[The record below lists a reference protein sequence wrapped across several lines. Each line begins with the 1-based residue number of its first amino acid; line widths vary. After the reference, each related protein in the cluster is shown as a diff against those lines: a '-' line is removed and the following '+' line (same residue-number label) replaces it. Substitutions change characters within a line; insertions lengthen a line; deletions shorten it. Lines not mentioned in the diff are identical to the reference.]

1 MFDLNANPHEHP
13 FLFNSGTEQITSDT
27 SHDTWQAM
35 NYASRAQKTAH
46 NYANYRSWNSMGA
59 RINEG
64 ASTDDDE
71 YDSGVRSPPLWET
84 ASRVNNYR
92 SLSPASR
99 TQAIARGQREMME
112 MVKNMPESC
121 YELSLKDLVEH
132 KKPMVDE
139 EDDRDQNEEEDDKS
153 TQVLVRRGNLNEEGN
168 YKKKKSEKKKFVMR
182 SGSIDSGGF
191 LLKMVFPIS
200 LGLNKKNMNKI
211 NSNNNNNNN
220 KMKKS
225 DSVVVGANSNNTTSA
240 KVSPKPQGQGHGQ
253 GVDGSVKGGVES
265 EWWKMKRL
273 SVSER
278 SESGVSSI
286 NSGSM
291 KSSGSSSISSSSTRS
306 ISSSSRRKKGGCWSF
321 IMLKKNKR
329 RD

>member
-13 FLFNSGTEQITSDT
+13 FLFNSGTEKITSDT
-27 SHDTWQAM
+27 SHDTWQAV
-35 NYASRAQKTAH
+35 NYASRAQKTAQ

-71 YDSGVRSPPLWET
+71 YDSRVCSPPLWET

-153 TQVLVRRGNLNEEGN
+153 TQVLVRRGNLNDEGN
-168 YKKKKSEKKKFVMR
+168 YKKKKSEKKKLVMR

-211 NSNNNNNNN
+211 NSSNNNNNN

-225 DSVVVGANSNNTTSA
+225 DSVVVGANSNNSTSA

-306 ISSSSRRKKGGCWSF
+306 ISSSSRYVLIHSQFSF
-321 IMLKKNKR
+321 H
-329 RD
+329 

>member
-1 MFDLNANPHEHP
+1 MFDPNANPHEHP
-13 FLFNSGTEQITSDT
+13 FLFNSGTEKITSDT
-27 SHDTWQAM
+27 SHDTWQAV
-35 NYASRAQKTAH
+35 NYAPGAQKTAQ

-71 YDSGVRSPPLWET
+71 YDSGVCSPPLWKT
-84 ASRVNNYR
+84 TSRVNNYR
-92 SLSPASR
+92 NLSPASR
-99 TQAIARGQREMME
+99 TQAIARGQRELME

-121 YELSLKDLVEH
+121 YELSLKDLVEY
-132 KKPMVDE
+132 KKPMVNE
-139 EDDRDQNEEEDDKS
+139 EDDQDQNEEEGDKS
-153 TQVLVRRGNLNEEGN
+153 TEVLVRRGNLNEEGN
-168 YKKKKSEKKKFVMR
+168 SKKKKSEKKKLVMR

-200 LGLNKKNMNKI
+200 LGYNKKNMNKI
-211 NSNNNNNNN
+211 SNNNNNNN

-225 DSVVVGANSNNTTSA
+225 DSMVVGTNSNNSTSA
-240 KVSPKPQGQGHGQ
+240 KVSPKPQGQGQGQ
-253 GVDGSVKGGVES
+253 RVDGSVKGGVES

-286 NSGSM
+286 NSGSR

-321 IMLKKNKR
+321 VMLKKNKR